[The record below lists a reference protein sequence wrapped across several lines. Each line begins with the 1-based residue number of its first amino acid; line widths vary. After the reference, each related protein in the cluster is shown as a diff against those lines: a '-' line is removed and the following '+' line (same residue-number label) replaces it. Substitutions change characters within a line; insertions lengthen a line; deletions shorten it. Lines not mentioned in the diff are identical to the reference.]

1 LRAPPGADDA
11 RHPCHVLL
19 RPERLTGRAAGCLS
33 RVLRRAA
40 FHEGRRQDADDEARD
55 SLEPLP
61 GQRIGARQKSS
72 GHGRPRQPD
81 EGRFRSGRRVLQH
94 RVRLRSDD
102 SAGRSGAVAV
112 TYARGFRAGTAACGI
127 KAFTTGASSI
137 PSGQKDDLCVIH
149 SAFPCD
155 TGGVFTTN
163 KVKSASVVIDQLH
176 LQRNRVQALTINSG
190 NANACTGAQGFRDAL
205 LMAKL
210 SADRL
215 DLDPDQVLVSST
227 GVIGRYLPMDAI
239 KSGITEA
246 CSQLSPDA
254 GAAAARAIMTT
265 DTQPKTA
272 QTELEIAGT
281 TVRIGGMSK
290 GSGMIHPNMATLLAY
305 VTTDAAVEPGLI
317 ARLVRSVADRS
328 FNQVT
333 IDGDSSTNDSFLI
346 LANGAAGNEPVRA
359 GSAEAE
365 QLRAGLVQVARE
377 LSRAIARDGEGATKL
392 ITVKVLTA
400 ASDKDARTAARA
412 VASSSLVK
420 TAVHGGDPNWG
431 RIVCALGYSG
441 AELALDTLH
450 LTVGGLV
457 VFERGAGVDV
467 DLSGVRRAFEQPEIE
482 IVARL
487 GLGDGTAE
495 AWGCDL

>member
-1 LRAPPGADDA
+1 M
-11 RHPCHVLL
+11 
-19 RPERLTGRAAGCLS
+19 
-33 RVLRRAA
+33 
-40 FHEGRRQDADDEARD
+40 
-55 SLEPLP
+55 
-61 GQRIGARQKSS
+61 
-72 GHGRPRQPD
+72 
-81 EGRFRSGRRVLQH
+81 
-94 RVRLRSDD
+94 
-102 SAGRSGAVAV
+102 

-127 KAFTTGASSI
+127 KAFTAGATAI
-137 PSGQKDDLCVIH
+137 PSGQRDDLCVVH
-149 SAFPCD
+149 SAYPCD

-239 KSGITEA
+239 KSGIGDA
-246 CSQLSPDA
+246 CASLSAESGD
-254 GAAAARAIMTT
+254 AAARAIMTT
-265 DTQPKTA
+265 DTVPKVA
-272 QTELEIAGT
+272 RLDLKLGGA
-281 TVRIGGMSK
+281 TVRVGGMCK
-290 GSGMIHPNMATLLAY
+290 GSGMIHPNMATMLAY
-305 VTTDAAVEPGLI
+305 ITTDAAVEAGLLRTLTKSI
-317 ARLVRSVADRS
+317 ADRS

-333 IDGDSSTNDSFLI
+333 VDGDSSTNDSFLI
-346 LANGAAGNEPVRA
+346 LANGAAGNRPVAA

-365 QLRAGLVQVARE
+365 ELMEALVEVARE

-392 ITVKVLTA
+392 ITVKVADAT
-400 ASDKDARTAARA
+400 SDADARTAARA

-441 AELALDTLH
+441 AELALDRLH

-467 DLSGVRRAFEQPEIE
+467 DLAAVRRAFEQPEIE
-482 IVARL
+482 IVATL
-487 GLGDGTAE
+487 GLGEGRAE
-495 AWGCDL
+495 AWGCDLSEEYVRINADYTT